1 MNPKILLFSEQK
13 GCGFIFLCMISIRGH
28 FKDARSTLTEDRSRV
43 FSSKIFS
50 QCSLS
55 LPENIA
61 GSRSIK
67 SATDAKPGRGGGKKQ
82 TIFSA
87 HLWSE
92 DNTGPEAHVVKQF
105 QS

>member
-1 MNPKILLFSEQK
+1 
-13 GCGFIFLCMISIRGH
+13 MISIRGH

-43 FSSKIFS
+43 FSPVKYSAS
-50 QCSLS
+50 ALCLS
-55 LPENIA
+55 PRTLQ
-61 GSRSIK
+61 
-67 SATDAKPGRGGGKKQ
+67 DPGALSEPQMPNQGEKKKKQ

>member
-1 MNPKILLFSEQK
+1 MHEAHLQKTGVWFFSPVK
-13 GCGFIFLCMISIRGH
+13 YSASALC
-28 FKDARSTLTEDRSRV
+28 
-43 FSSKIFS
+43 
-50 QCSLS
+50 LS
-55 LPENIA
+55 L
-61 GSRSIK
+61 R
-67 SATDAKPGRGGGKKQ
+67 TLQDPGALSEPQMPNQGEKKKKQ